1 MIICSSSLMSC
12 ADFDDKSFTVLQ
24 PLSFQEKLVQLD
36 FDELLSCYWYFLLM
50 FNFVVV
56 TALGRDHL
64 ELVLVVFRVNQH

>member
-36 FDELLSCYWYFLLM
+36 FDELLSCYWYF
-50 FNFVVV
+50 FTDV
-56 TALGRDHL
+56 
-64 ELVLVVFRVNQH
+64 